1 MSEIVG
7 NSPVIMLVEDSD
19 DIRSMV
25 RTALEK
31 KGYRVVEAV
40 NGREALDAAARES
53 PDLVLMDIELP
64 EVDGI
69 SIAYYLRASQQF
81 RRIPI
86 IAITAFDGED
96 YRAEALEAGCD
107 GYITKPIDF
116 EGLEGLIE
124 KLLDQ
129 SAQRGEAEH

>member
-1 MSEIVG
+1 
-7 NSPVIMLVEDSD
+7 MLVEDSD
-19 DIRSMV
+19 DIRGMV

-31 KGYRVVEAV
+31 KGYLVVEAV

-116 EGLEGLIE
+116 AGLEGLIE
-124 KLLDQ
+124 RLLNQ
-129 SAQRGEAEH
+129 SPQRGEAGH

>member
-1 MSEIVG
+1 MSEIAKD
-7 NSPVIMLVEDSD
+7 SPVIMLVEDAD

-25 RTALEK
+25 RTLLEM
-31 KGYRVVEAV
+31 KGYLVVEAV
-40 NGREALDAAARES
+40 NGREALDVAMREL

-69 SIAYYLRASQQF
+69 SIAYYLRAGEGF

-86 IAITAFDGED
+86 IALTAFDGED
-96 YRAEALEAGCD
+96 YRAEASEAGCD

-116 EGLEGLIE
+116 ERLEGLIE
-124 KLLDQ
+124 QLLHQ
-129 SAQRGEAEH
+129 SAQRREVEH